1 MKFDTGKLTGGIYV
15 QLETSAET
23 SRLNIR
29 VGYADTQAAALSN
42 TISPKEARA
51 LALALN
57 ALAEGR

>member
-1 MKFDTGKLTGGIYV
+1 M